1 MHLGN
6 DFWVGA
12 LAIGLNYGAYM
23 SEVVRT
29 SINSVAQGQRE
40 ASVALNMSN
49 FQQMRLVVFPQALRM
64 MLPEFGN
71 YLIQMLKATSLVSLI
86 ALKDVLYYGKIMRS
100 SNISIVNATSLVS
113 LNVSNDVLDYSEI
126 MISANISIAPTIH
139 LYIILFYFALALP
152 IVFLTRKLEKMS
164 KKGVASQ

>member
-1 MHLGN
+1 MAFIAGFGKLSRFFIIRKISSLYVEIFRCTSLFVHLFWLYYALPILFDIHLGN

-12 LAIGLNYGAYM
+12 LAIGLSYGAYM

-49 FQQMRLVVFPQALRM
+49 FQQMRFVVFPQALRM

-71 YLIQMLKATSLVSLI
+71 YLIQMRSEERRVGKYYI
-86 ALKDVLYYGKIMRS
+86 ARRV
-100 SNISIVNATSLVS
+100 
-113 LNVSNDVLDYSEI
+113 
-126 MISANISIAPTIH
+126 
-139 LYIILFYFALALP
+139 
-152 IVFLTRKLEKMS
+152 
-164 KKGVASQ
+164 

>member
-1 MHLGN
+1 
-6 DFWVGA
+6 
-12 LAIGLNYGAYM
+12 M

-49 FQQMRLVVFPQALRM
+49 FQQMRFVVFPQALRM

-86 ALKDVLYYGKIMRS
+86 ALKDVLYYGVIMRS
-100 SNISIVNATSLVS
+100 SYIS
-113 LNVSNDVLDYSEI
+113 
-126 MISANISIAPTIH
+126 MAPTIY
-139 LYIILFYFALALP
+139 LYILLFCFVLTFP
-152 IVFLTRKLEKMS
+152 IIYIYCKLYKLNIIKIFKYS
-164 KKGVASQ
+164 